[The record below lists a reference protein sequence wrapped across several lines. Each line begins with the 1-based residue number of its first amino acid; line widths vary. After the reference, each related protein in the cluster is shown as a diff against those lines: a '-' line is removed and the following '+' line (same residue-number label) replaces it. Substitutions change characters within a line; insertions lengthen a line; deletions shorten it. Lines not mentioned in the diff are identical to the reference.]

1 VNDATTGIAI
11 VDWALGLL
19 APPWG
24 YLIVFGFTVSENIFI
39 LGTFTPGETVVVAAA
54 FVASTGDLSLLGVW
68 FVAVVG
74 GVVGSNIGY
83 FLGRRG
89 GREAFLRI
97 GDRFHMSEKRIEAAE
112 EYFYKHG
119 SPTIFVARFAAGV
132 KNLVPMIAGASRM
145 HLGWFE
151 LYTVLGAMAQ
161 TTLLVA
167 IGYFVGANIDRAL
180 QIVSQVGIVGLVL
193 FVVVIALALF
203 GRRRFVSARDERL
216 VEEIEAEDAEEQGAE
231 GILDEEPFGGMDE
244 YEP

>member
-1 VNDATTGIAI
+1 MNDAVTGIAI

-39 LGTFTPGETVVVAAA
+39 LGSFTPGETVVIAAA
-54 FVASTGDLSLLGVW
+54 FVASTGRLSLAGVW
-68 FVAVVG
+68 LASVVG
-74 GVVGSNIGY
+74 TTVGSNIGY
-83 FLGRRG
+83 LLGRRG
-89 GREAFLRI
+89 GRETLLRY

-119 SPTIFVARFAAGV
+119 SPTVFAARFAAGV
-132 KNLVPMIAGASRM
+132 KNLVPMIAGTSRM

-151 LYTVLGAMAQ
+151 LYTVLGAMTQ
-161 TTLLVA
+161 TTLMVA

-180 QIVSQVGIVGLVL
+180 QIGSQIGVVGFVL
-193 FVVVIALALF
+193 FAGVVILALV
-203 GRRRFVSARDERL
+203 GRRRYVSAR
-216 VEEIEAEDAEEQGAE
+216 VEQLLEEEEAEDAEEVGSG
-231 GILDEEPFGGMDE
+231 GIFEELPVGGMDE